1 MSSFFYTM
9 YRYNQRSPRSPDLQD
24 INHLGQVSWTV
35 PTLNDCIFQE
45 YQAPTSCRK
54 KTGLRL
60 ECAKKG
66 RPFEETKTESVSK
79 RFPKRLLVHL
89 YLEKIDCIHNLFR
102 ASNYLVAKVC
112 AHRVDPKQLK
122 LEQVASGMG
131 VFLKWQRFP
140 TYIFLWWN
148 KTYLYRQ
155 ITRRQPALV
164 CNDNTH
170 SLWFNHTKSEKLYE
184 CRQSHGWFGHNCQLP
199 VADEKKLRNNQVK
212 CKEWDRSSI
221 LFSSGV
227 HFLYLAQVQLL
238 AENSSNSTWQE
249 ILPKESWSFLTRNTR
264 LPKTNS
270 KSTWIFRPSSKETRK
285 YPNHP
290 FSGAMLVSGRVDLCQ
305 WNGGQLNESVG
316 ILPPNVMDFFWFG
329 RGGW

>member
-1 MSSFFYTM
+1 M
-9 YRYNQRSPRSPDLQD
+9 YRYNQRSPDLQD

-45 YQAPTSCRK
+45 YQAQRVAAQK
-54 KTGLRL
+54 QVAFGMHQKR
-60 ECAKKG
+60 EA
-66 RPFEETKTESVSK
+66 FEETKTESVSK

-89 YLEKIDCIHNLFR
+89 YLEKINCIHNLFR

-122 LEQVASGMG
+122 LVQVASGMW

-140 TYIFLWWN
+140 TYIFFWLN

-184 CRQSHGWFGHNCQLP
+184 CRQSHGWFCHNCQLP
-199 VADEKKLRNNQVK
+199 VAGEKKTKKQ
-212 CKEWDRSSI
+212 
-221 LFSSGV
+221 
-227 HFLYLAQVQLL
+227 
-238 AENSSNSTWQE
+238 
-249 ILPKESWSFLTRNTR
+249 P
-264 LPKTNS
+264 
-270 KSTWIFRPSSKETRK
+270 
-285 YPNHP
+285 
-290 FSGAMLVSGRVDLCQ
+290 
-305 WNGGQLNESVG
+305 GQ
-316 ILPPNVMDFFWFG
+316 M
-329 RGGW
+329 